1 MRLGTLTQQQLPCI
15 SDHSDGFDTVSM
27 SEHIDTETD
36 GAIELLGRACRAYI
50 AGNPM
55 SARACADLLR
65 EAAEM
70 LVALADEVSA

>member
-1 MRLGTLTQQQLPCI
+1 MNALQQAQERYDNALPPGFFDEVSLADRLDI
-15 SDHSDGFDTVSM
+15 
-27 SEHIDTETD
+27 ETD
-36 GAIELLGRACRAYI
+36 NACELIGRAHRAFI

-70 LVALADEVSA
+70 LNTLADEVAQ